1 MGNSA
6 LAASAVMVLAEN
18 DLRLTQ
24 RAIKRGMENVK
35 WPGRFELMEGD
46 APKLLIDGAHNP
58 AGIETL
64 RKSLDYYFPGEK
76 RIFVFGVLHDKDY
89 REMFKILLKP
99 DDILI
104 LTTPES
110 DRAANPLEIIE
121 LPEVAQKEAV
131 AEPEEALK
139 RGIELAKE
147 LDSEERP
154 AMTIC
159 AGSLYLIGALRSM
172 IVKNK
177 RN

>member
-1 MGNSA
+1 
-6 LAASAVMVLAEN
+6 
-18 DLRLTQ
+18 
-24 RAIKRGMENVK
+24 
-35 WPGRFELMEGD
+35 MEGY

-64 RKSLDYYFPGEK
+64 RKSMDYYFPGEK

-147 LDSEERP
+147 LDISQGLAYKMIAQWNEKLKAKGYTTVGGRVSRRYYQEKIYGAGEE
-154 AMTIC
+154 
-159 AGSLYLIGALRSM
+159 
-172 IVKNK
+172 
-177 RN
+177 

>member
-1 MGNSA
+1 
-6 LAASAVMVLAEN
+6 
-18 DLRLTQ
+18 
-24 RAIKRGMENVK
+24 
-35 WPGRFELMEGD
+35 MEGY